1 MIYVLVAV
9 YLALFAAAEWKR
21 DVIYAVSAMLAAG
34 IAMMNPTLMSA
45 SLFGVDTFNLPLLM
59 FIAAVYSLIRML
71 LTNSQRIQ

>member
-1 MIYVLVAV
+1 MYYVLIAV

-45 SLFGVDTFNLPLLM
+45 TLFGVDTFNLPLLM
-59 FIAAVYSLIRML
+59 FIAAGYCLIRML
-71 LTNSQRIQ
+71 LTNAVRVQ

>member
-1 MIYVLVAV
+1 MYYVLVAV

-45 SLFGVDTFNLPLLM
+45 TLFGVDTFNLPLLM
-59 FIAAVYSLIRML
+59 FIAAGYCLIRML
-71 LTNSQRIQ
+71 LTNSVRVQ

>member
-1 MIYVLVAV
+1 MYYVLVAV

-45 SLFGVDTFNLPLLM
+45 TLFGVDTFNLPLLM
-59 FIAAVYSLIRML
+59 FIAAGYCLIRMM
-71 LTNSQRIQ
+71 LTNAVRVQ

>member
-1 MIYVLVAV
+1 MYYVLVAV

-45 SLFGVDTFNLPLLM
+45 TLFGVDTFNLPLLM
-59 FIAAVYSLIRML
+59 FIAAGYCLIRML
-71 LTNSQRIQ
+71 LTNAVRVQ

>member
-1 MIYVLVAV
+1 MYYVLIAV
-9 YLALFAAAEWKR
+9 YLALFAVAEWKR
-21 DVIYAVSAMLAAG
+21 DVIYAVSAMLASG

-59 FIAAVYSLIRML
+59 FFAAGYCLIRML

>member
-1 MIYVLVAV
+1 MMYVLVAV

-45 SLFGVDTFNLPLLM
+45 TLFGVDTFNLPLLM
-59 FIAAVYSLIRML
+59 FIAAGYCLIRML
-71 LTNSQRIQ
+71 LTNAVRVQ